1 MHSANLRGLS
11 VIFEPRSS
19 AQAVR
24 LYLMGDFYTITLS
37 NTPSKLF

>member
-1 MHSANLRGLS
+1 MHSANLRRLS
-11 VIFEPRSS
+11 VVSEPRSS

-24 LYLMGDFYTITLS
+24 LYLMGDFYTIAVS